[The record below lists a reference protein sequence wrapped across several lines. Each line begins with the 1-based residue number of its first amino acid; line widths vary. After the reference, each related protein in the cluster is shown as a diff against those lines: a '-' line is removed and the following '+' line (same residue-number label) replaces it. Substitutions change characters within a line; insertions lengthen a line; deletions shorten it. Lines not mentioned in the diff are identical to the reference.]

1 MTNIRAHKKSA
12 VLSVSALLL
21 AIGANSAASA
31 EDARL
36 TKPYASE
43 ELQTCQDVFNGK
55 SYSSG
60 EQIVCPDKIENIV
73 SFINESGIFGEVE
86 HIGGGL
92 LCQNQDVYI
101 EGFEENGFELRMPFM
116 VAEANTGPDLFFIIS
131 PEVPAEFANHQDV
144 EIENEAQNYI
154 ANNSIYN
161 GRICGHYLGS

>member
-1 MTNIRAHKKSA
+1 MTNVKAHKRSA
-12 VLSVSALLL
+12 VLGVSALLL
-21 AIGANSAASA
+21 AINANSLACA
-31 EDARL
+31 ENV
-36 TKPYASE
+36 TE

-131 PEVPAEFANHQDV
+131 PEVPAEFANHQDI

-154 ANNSIYN
+154 ANNSTYN
-161 GRICGHYLGS
+161 GRLCGHYLGS